1 MSDQIDIINGTLSK
15 SFGQLGGYVAANA
28 NIIDYIRSF
37 ASGFIFTSS
46 INPSIAAASIKS
58 IELSKE
64 SETLRLRIRRNSKFI
79 REGLKSIQVP
89 FIDNDSH
96 IVPILVKGPL
106 ECKQISKLLLDKFG
120 IYIQPV

>member
-1 MSDQIDIINGTLSK
+1 M
-15 SFGQLGGYVAANA
+15 
-28 NIIDYIRSF
+28 
-37 ASGFIFTSS
+37 
-46 INPSIAAASIKS
+46 
-58 IELSKE
+58 
-64 SETLRLRIRRNSKFI
+64 RIRRNSKFI

-120 IYIQPV
+120 IYIQPVFYPTVPKGDERLRVTITPKHSKQDIESFVKAVDEAWNILGFDRVEEQIIHNQI

>member
-1 MSDQIDIINGTLSK
+1 MGNEGRGIAEELGLSDQIDIINGTLSK

-64 SETLRLRIRRNSKFI
+64 SETLEIKN
-79 REGLKSIQVP
+79 
-89 FIDNDSH
+89 
-96 IVPILVKGPL
+96 
-106 ECKQISKLLLDKFG
+106 
-120 IYIQPV
+120 